1 MASDANKLNPQHV
14 KGKSE
19 YEIVTFLHYEAKK
32 LLNFNYHNFTPEL
45 IRWLNNELPNMVAEY
60 NRYHDFDKLLTS
72 NKFQTRIHKIIK
84 RKKLDPNIRLTW
96 ETGDAEYSCK
106 IWEWWRGSRCDLPC
120 FALALRLVVLSQMSI
135 CFVEQLF
142 LCLKR
147 A

>member
-60 NRYHDFDKLLTS
+60 NRYHDLDKLLTT

-84 RKKLDPNIRLTW
+84 RKKLDPNVRLTW
-96 ETGDAEYSCK
+96 ESGDAEY
-106 IWEWWRGSRCDLPC
+106 
-120 FALALRLVVLSQMSI
+120 A
-135 CFVEQLF
+135 
-142 LCLKR
+142 
-147 A
+147 